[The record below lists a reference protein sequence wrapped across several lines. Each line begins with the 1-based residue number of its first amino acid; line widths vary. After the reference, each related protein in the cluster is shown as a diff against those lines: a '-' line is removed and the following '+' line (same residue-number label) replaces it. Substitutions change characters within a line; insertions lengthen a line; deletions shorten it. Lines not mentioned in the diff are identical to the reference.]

1 MTGVQTCA
9 LPIYV
14 NVTSNVNAG
23 NLNATGNVTANYYF
37 GNGST
42 LSGMYGNVQ
51 TNAFMGTYTGN
62 LIPYN
67 VNGNVI
73 TNSISATSYNPNI
86 ALNPGY
92 HGIVSLNS
100 NTAILMPVGN
110 TFNYPT
116 TSIAGMMRWN
126 TDLGY
131 MEVYNGTQWTGVETG
146 TGMGMIASDV
156 FIGNGTQTQFTLSQ
170 NNTTQG
176 TIVSINGVV
185 QIPTTSYTVSGNVL
199 TLNEAPISTD
209 VVEARSV
216 TQVSMVSAIRNGNT
230 EILATTIGV
239 VPTVQYILNNIVTQS
254 FDSANANILT
264 NLQIS
269 GATIANAANTNISS
283 TTNMLDSFSP
293 TVYRTAKYI
302 VSGSSGTNYQSVEAV
317 VVQNGSTANI
327 AIFGNTWI
335 GTPFYSLTANINSGN
350 ATLWATTSAN
360 AYFKIANTYIP
371 V

>member
-1 MTGVQTCA
+1 MTNRVLIKRSGTANSVPLAGDLQAGELAINYTDGNLFYKNSSNVVTVIASNQFVSVAGNITGGNLNAVGLSLSGNVLSVIQSTSNIITTGNVTGNYFIGNGSQLTGIIVEAGAAITNGNSNVSVGANGNVTVGVTGTSNVAVFTPTGVEITSTVTATGNIIGGNLNAAGLSLSSNVVSA
-9 LPIYV
+9 LNVTANIAGGNITAGNVTANFYGNLVGSFESLSANITAGNV

-86 ALNPGY
+86 GLTPGY
-92 HGIVSLNS
+92 HGIVTVNS
-100 NTAILMPVGN
+100 NTAVLMPVGN

-156 FIGNGTQTQFTLSQ
+156 FIGSRY
-170 NNTTQG
+170 
-176 TIVSINGVV
+176 S
-185 QIPTTSYTVSGNVL
+185 
-199 TLNEAPISTD
+199 
-209 VVEARSV
+209 
-216 TQVSMVSAIRNGNT
+216 RN
-230 EILATTIGV
+230 
-239 VPTVQYILNNIVTQS
+239 
-254 FDSANANILT
+254 
-264 NLQIS
+264 
-269 GATIANAANTNISS
+269 
-283 TTNMLDSFSP
+283 
-293 TVYRTAKYI
+293 
-302 VSGSSGTNYQSVEAV
+302 
-317 VVQNGSTANI
+317 
-327 AIFGNTWI
+327 
-335 GTPFYSLTANINSGN
+335 
-350 ATLWATTSAN
+350 
-360 AYFKIANTYIP
+360 
-371 V
+371 